1 MPTTE
6 GDAEQPKSG
15 NSFLLASGRE
25 LSKSSLFFLLHSA
38 GWIIAAGF
46 GCASDW
52 STKGA
57 WAALMEN
64 LSWAGTGW
72 VLSLGFRP
80 VYRWARLSRPS
91 YAVYGLLC
99 VLLSAAGAVL
109 WYIGSDALVRLCYH
123 ALRHLAGSDPL
134 FAAAARADALMP
146 WWIPLSY
153 WVYFTGVLFT
163 WSSLYFGINA
173 MIDVETERAKVARAL
188 KLADSARL
196 TALQANLNPHFLFNA
211 LNGIATLVREEDVT
225 GASAMI
231 DALSVLLR
239 ATLQRLNTP
248 EIQVS
253 EELQLIE
260 QYLRIQRFRFGDRLR
275 ANVVADPDTLD
286 ALIPT
291 LIVQPLVE
299 NAVRHGVLPREDGGT
314 LWVSIC
320 REVQTLVVSVE
331 DDGVGVKHD
340 GANSAGLG
348 LKNSRERLAALYG
361 NTAQLTVGSRTAGAG
376 FAVAI
381 RMPFRRAAGTRAP
394 DRTVVVSS

>member
-1 MPTTE
+1 MPTTDD
-6 GDAEQPKSG
+6 DAEQPKSG
-15 NSFLLASGRE
+15 DSFLLASGRE
-25 LSKSSLFFLLHSA
+25 LSKSSLFFLVHSA
-38 GWIIAAGF
+38 GWVIAGVF
-46 GCASDW
+46 GCAGDW
-52 STKGA
+52 STKGS
-57 WAALMEN
+57 WAAVMEN
-64 LSWAGTGW
+64 SLWAATGW
-72 VLSLGFRP
+72 VLTLGFRP
-80 VYRWARLSRPS
+80 IYRWARLSHPS
-91 YAVYGLLC
+91 YAAYGLLC

-109 WYIGSDALVRLCYH
+109 WYTGSAALVLLCYR
-123 ALRHLAGSDPL
+123 ALSHLASSDPL

-146 WWIPLSY
+146 WWIPLAY

-188 KLADSARL
+188 KLADTARL

-211 LNGIATLVREEDVT
+211 LNGIATLVREKDVT

-239 ATLQRLNTP
+239 STLQRVNTP

-260 QYLRIQRFRFGDRLR
+260 QYLQIQRLRFGDRLR
-275 ANVVADPDTLD
+275 ANVVAEPDTLD

-314 LWVSIC
+314 LWVSIR

-331 DDGVGVKHD
+331 DDGLGVKH
-340 GANSAGLG
+340 GAANSAGLG
-348 LKNSRERLAALYG
+348 LKNTSDRLAALYG
-361 NTAQLTVGSRTAGAG
+361 NAAQLTVGSRTAGAG
-376 FAVAI
+376 FAVVI
-381 RMPFRRAAGTRAP
+381 RMPFRRAAGARSP
-394 DRTVVVSS
+394 DRARGE